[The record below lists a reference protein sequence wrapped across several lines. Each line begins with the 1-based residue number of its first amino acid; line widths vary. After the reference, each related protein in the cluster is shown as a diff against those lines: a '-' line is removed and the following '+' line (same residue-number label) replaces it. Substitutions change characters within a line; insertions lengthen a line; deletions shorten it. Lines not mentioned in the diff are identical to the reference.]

1 MINKLKHYSIKEK
14 KDSGNWILID
24 AEGQTLGRM
33 ASNIAMILM
42 GKNKPGYI
50 SNDITGDFVVLIN
63 ASNFEMVDKINQEYP
78 QIFPNPGWVEHNLN
92 DIWNTVEFTVSEVL
106 KKNSLKGDQI
116 KCIGITN
123 QRETT
128 CAFDNNGTPL
138 HHAIVWQDRRT
149 VKFCKNLVQKGFA
162 KKIQKTTGLVVDSYF
177 SASKINWLL
186 KNVKKKRKEDKAVC
200 D

>member
-63 ASNFEMVDKINQEYP
+63 ASKVKVTGKKYFDKEYITHTTRP
-78 QIFPNPGWVEHNLN
+78 GSTKIRKFSNLIDTNPEY
-92 DIWNTVEFTVSEVL
+92 
-106 KKNSLKGDQI
+106 
-116 KCIGITN
+116 
-123 QRETT
+123 
-128 CAFDNNGTPL
+128 
-138 HHAIVWQDRRT
+138 IV
-149 VKFCKNLVQKGFA
+149 N
-162 KKIQKTTGLVVDSYF
+162 
-177 SASKINWLL
+177 
-186 KNVKKKRKEDKAVC
+186 KAVKGMLPKNKLSAKMLKRLKIYPGSEHPHQAQI
-200 D
+200 DRNSKEVKSDN

>member
-63 ASNFEMVDKINQEYP
+63 ASKVKVTGKKYFDKEYITHTTRP
-78 QIFPNPGWVEHNLN
+78 GSTKIRKFSNLIDTNPEY
-92 DIWNTVEFTVSEVL
+92 
-106 KKNSLKGDQI
+106 
-116 KCIGITN
+116 
-123 QRETT
+123 
-128 CAFDNNGTPL
+128 
-138 HHAIVWQDRRT
+138 IV
-149 VKFCKNLVQKGFA
+149 N
-162 KKIQKTTGLVVDSYF
+162 
-177 SASKINWLL
+177 
-186 KNVKKKRKEDKAVC
+186 KAVKGMLPKNKLSAKMLKRLKVYPGSEHPHQAQI
-200 D
+200 DSNSKEVKSDN

>member
-63 ASNFEMVDKINQEYP
+63 ASKVKVTGKKYFDKEYITHTTRP
-78 QIFPNPGWVEHNLN
+78 GSTKVRKFSNLIDTNPEY
-92 DIWNTVEFTVSEVL
+92 
-106 KKNSLKGDQI
+106 
-116 KCIGITN
+116 
-123 QRETT
+123 
-128 CAFDNNGTPL
+128 
-138 HHAIVWQDRRT
+138 IV
-149 VKFCKNLVQKGFA
+149 N
-162 KKIQKTTGLVVDSYF
+162 
-177 SASKINWLL
+177 
-186 KNVKKKRKEDKAVC
+186 KAVKGMLPKNKLSAKMLKRLKIYPGSEHPHQAQI
-200 D
+200 DSNSKEVKSDN